1 MKGDSRSK
9 VNVNK
14 SEVAGRIVAGSAT
27 IHAAIVVS
35 KHWHSQIMIDTL
47 KYKTQSLT
55 VKEIQTLTKT
65 LKRWYL
71 TGLIIL
77 CMVTILYLIVV
88 YALVERLPKE
98 FIFVLI
104 VLDVVILLL
113 TGLLTSNLRND
124 ISNGIKEL
132 REYQVFD
139 KISYLDDD
147 PGLDAG
153 PRMKF
158 QLITKFKRFSVDQ
171 DFYDKAKI
179 NDWII
184 EHESPLTKESL
195 KLELK

>member
-1 MKGDSRSK
+1 MAIEEIT
-9 VNVNK
+9 VYLYN
-14 SEVAGRIVAGSAT
+14 
-27 IHAAIVVS
+27 IVVS
-35 KHWHSQIMIDTL
+35 KHWLNQKMIDTL
-47 KYKTQSLT
+47 NYKTQSLT
-55 VKEIQTLTKT
+55 EKEIQTLTRT

-71 TGLIIL
+71 TGIIIL

-113 TGLLTSNLRND
+113 TELLTSNLRND

-153 PRMKF
+153 PRMKY
-158 QLITKFKRFSVDQ
+158 QLITKFKRFTVDQ